1 MCTRLTSVQFKWVFT
16 QCFWAHAYREF
27 IGNSQS
33 KNSALTE
40 YFKKCDDKT
49 LLIWQNSV
57 NLLVYEFH
65 HSRLRS
71 NSVDCLRFIWII
83 SNTFTTLQCH
93 SSIVPNPLIG
103 LFVKK
108 KWSCRIFVWILSLL
122 LLCFSTMLELFS
134 KDIIFVFI
142 FIWPFCFWIV
152 KIFALFVNAKS
163 RSCN

>member
-65 HSRLRS
+65 HSSHRS

-103 LFVKK
+103 LFVKNK
-108 KWSCRIFVWILSLL
+108 MILSDFCLNFVVATFFYHAETIPKWHFICFDFYLTILL
-122 LLCFSTMLELFS
+122 LNSWNICAICE
-134 KDIIFVFI
+134 
-142 FIWPFCFWIV
+142 C
-152 KIFALFVNAKS
+152 
-163 RSCN
+163 

>member
-103 LFVKK
+103 LFVKNK
-108 KWSCRIFVWILSLL
+108 MILSDFCLNFVVVVAMFFYHAGTIFKRHYICFHFYLTILL
-122 LLCFSTMLELFS
+122 LNS
-134 KDIIFVFI
+134 
-142 FIWPFCFWIV
+142 
-152 KIFALFVNAKS
+152 
-163 RSCN
+163 